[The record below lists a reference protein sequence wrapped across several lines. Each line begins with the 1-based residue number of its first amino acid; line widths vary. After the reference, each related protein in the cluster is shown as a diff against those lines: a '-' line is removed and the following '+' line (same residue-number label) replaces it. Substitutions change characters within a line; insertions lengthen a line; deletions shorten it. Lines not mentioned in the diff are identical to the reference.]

1 MSKRKITGNDGNDF
15 DLSLNNI
22 IKNIEVKGGQ
32 SLSGEDLLNLMKDE
46 IFTLEAKR
54 QKALLSSFSNVLW
67 KDIAPK
73 FGLLASG
80 MWHQFDHLVV
90 LNASLPP
97 SFHRKVMWIT
107 VQWLDVYQE
116 REAQDQEA
124 ACVRLMDAVCTCHI
138 VRIEHLIILFQW
150 HIPICALFKGCLVDR
165 PKVTMPATK
174 ESSCYEHPGSGNRS

>member
-15 DLSLNNI
+15 DLSLNDI
-22 IKNIEVKGGQ
+22 IENIEVKGGQ

-67 KDIAPK
+67 KDIVPK

-80 MWHQFDHLVV
+80 TWHQFDHLVV
-90 LNASLPP
+90 PNASLPP
-97 SFHRKVMWIT
+97 SFHRKVMWIA

-116 REAQDQEA
+116 MEELKLEYKSRRDNFAQVMVSL
-124 ACVRLMDAVCTCHI
+124 ACMIDFSA
-138 VRIEHLIILFQW
+138 
-150 HIPICALFKGCLVDR
+150 ICQVQ
-165 PKVTMPATK
+165 
-174 ESSCYEHPGSGNRS
+174 S